1 VLILARTRYEEF
13 VLPQLVNVR
22 GISERTW
29 ERKRP
34 IWEGDVERERNPPKR
49 ARTKS
54 DGDADQDGDQSMVDG
69 EHSYGEHRDSGIT
82 SEEVAETEMRVVE

>member
-1 VLILARTRYEEF
+1 
-13 VLPQLVNVR
+13 LPQLVNVR

-49 ARTKS
+49 ARTKG
-54 DGDADQDGDQSMVDG
+54 DGDAEQDGDQSMVDG
-69 EHSYGEHRDSGIT
+69 EHGDGEHRHGEHAA
-82 SEEVAETEMRVVE
+82 SEEIAETEITVGE